1 MNLIERVEYLLKQQ
15 GDTLQQ
21 RAQTAPPL
29 KELWEEKWTSAE
41 EVADQKLEQLAAQLD
56 CPWDYLVAVK
66 PFDDLALLEEKKGDI
81 SIHLKLMLA
90 IKRQKQDI
98 LYGISFLDYLRLVD
112 LYIAEVVRTNSGLDV
127 SYK

>member
-1 MNLIERVEYLLKQQ
+1 MNLIERVEYLLAQQ
-15 GDTLQQ
+15 GETLQQ
-21 RAQTAPPL
+21 RANESQPL
-29 KELWEEKWTSAE
+29 KELWEEKWALAE

-56 CPWDYLVAVK
+56 CPRDYLAAVQ

-112 LYIAEVVRTNSGLDV
+112 IYIAQVVRTNSGLDV